1 MSKTAF
7 IFAGQGAQKSG
18 MGKELAE
25 SFPTAMKVFDEANE
39 ALGFDIK
46 DMIWNGGDEILMIT
60 ENTQPCIV
68 TVSAAC
74 LAILEEKGICA
85 DMVAGLSLGEYT
97 AHIASGSMKFKDAVR
112 LVRKRGKFMQE
123 AVPVGEGA
131 MAAVL
136 GMADGD
142 VEECCRLA
150 EDAGYVAPANYNCP
164 GQLVIAGEVK
174 AVERACEICKEK
186 GAKRAKTLPVSAPF
200 HCEMLK
206 NAADKL
212 ETELS
217 QVEVGEMQIPLITN
231 STADFVRSKED
242 IKPSLV
248 RQVTSPVRWEATVRK
263 MIAEGVDTFI
273 EIGPGKALSG
283 FVGRISKD
291 VRVFNVEDIASLN
304 TVLEAFGKC

>member
-7 IFAGQGAQKSG
+7 IFAGQGAQKVG

-25 SFPTAMKVFDEANE
+25 NFSSAMKVFDSANE

-46 DMIWNGGDEILMIT
+46 DMIWNGEAETLMIT

-74 LAILEEKGICA
+74 LAVLEEKGIKP
-85 DMVAGLSLGEYT
+85 DVVAGLSLGEYT
-97 AHIASGSMKFKDAVR
+97 AHIASGSLKFEDAVR
-112 LVRKRGKFMQE
+112 LVKKRGKFMQE

-136 GMADGD
+136 GMADAD

-150 EDAGYVAPANYNCP
+150 ADAGYVAPANYNCP
-164 GQLVIAGEVK
+164 GQLVIAGETA

-186 GAKRAKTLPVSAPF
+186 GAKRARPLPVSAPF

-206 NAADKL
+206 NAAEKL
-212 ETELS
+212 EKELET
-217 QVEVGEMQIPLITN
+217 VEVCDMKIPLITN
-231 STADFVRSKED
+231 STADYVAAKED
-242 IKPSLV
+242 IKASLV
-248 RQVTSPVRWEATVRK
+248 KQVTSPVKWEATIRK
-263 MIAEGVDTFI
+263 MIADGVDTFI
-273 EIGPGKALSG
+273 EVGPGKTLSG
-283 FVGRISKD
+283 FVGKIDKE
-291 VRVFNVEDIASLN
+291 VKVYNVEDMASLN
-304 TVLEAFGKC
+304 NLLESLI